1 MAKESYGIS
10 FNVDTGQAK
19 WMRQAIALAV
29 ENVQKAVGGPF
40 GALVVRGNEL
50 IATGVNL
57 VTANHDPTAH
67 AEVMAIRA
75 ACRRLETFQLGGCDL
90 YASCEPC
97 PMCLAAIYWA
107 RPHSYYFA
115 CTRESAA
122 EAGFDDDFIYREL
135 HLEPERRSIPG
146 HCLKTNGSDAPFV
159 EWAQS
164 LQKIRY

>member
-1 MAKESYGIS
+1 M
-10 FNVDTGQAK
+10 
-19 WMRQAIALAV
+19 
-29 ENVQKAVGGPF
+29 
-40 GALVVRGNEL
+40 VRGGEL
-50 IATGVNL
+50 IATGLNL

-75 ACRRLETFQLGGCDL
+75 ACQKLGTFQLEGCDL

-97 PMCLAAIYWA
+97 PMCLSAVYWA
-107 RPHSYYFA
+107 RLRSYYFS
-115 CTRESAA
+115 CTRESAS

-135 HLEPERRSIPG
+135 HLEPELRAIPG
-146 HCLKTNGSDAPFV
+146 HCLKTQGSDVPFV